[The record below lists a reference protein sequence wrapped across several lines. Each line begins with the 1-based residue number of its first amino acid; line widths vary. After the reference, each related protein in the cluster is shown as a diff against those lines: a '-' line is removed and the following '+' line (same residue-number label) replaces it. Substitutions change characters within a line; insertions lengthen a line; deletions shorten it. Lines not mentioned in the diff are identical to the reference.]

1 MTASRKTDN
10 HDPRSKLNLRRHFLE
25 KYHPQGTARVLDCCM
40 GFGFIWKALRSE
52 WRVAE
57 YVGLDVK
64 PKKGR
69 LKIDSARYLEAG
81 DWSHDVIDVDAYG
94 SPWRHWLAVLRFA
107 PDVCSVFLT
116 IGLVRMGGGGAMQ
129 TETREAIG
137 IPPSTP
143 AGIVAQLHDH
153 AQKVHLGMALRY
165 FDIIEA
171 VEAESHGNARYIGVR
186 LARKINAEKA
196 TNPLDSKPAC

>member
-10 HDPRSKLNLRRHFLE
+10 HDPRAKLNLRRHFLE
-25 KYHPQGTARVLDCCM
+25 RYHPQGTARVLDCCM
-40 GFGFIWKALRSE
+40 GSGFIWRALRSE

-81 DWSHDVIDVDAYG
+81 GWSHDVIDVDTYG
-94 SPWRHWLAVLRFA
+94 SPWRHWLSVLRFA
-107 PDVCSVFLT
+107 PDVCTVFLT
-116 IGLVRMGGGGAMQ
+116 IGLVRMGGGGNMQ
-129 TETREAIG
+129 QAERQAIG
-137 IPPSTP
+137 IPHSTP
-143 AGIVAQLHDH
+143 AGIIGALHGYAQR
-153 AQKVHLGMALRY
+153 VCLGAALRD

-186 LARKINAEKA
+186 LARKKSEK
-196 TNPLDSKPAC
+196 SC

>member
-10 HDPRSKLNLRRHFLE
+10 HDPRAKLNLRRHFLE
-25 KYHPQGTARVLDCCM
+25 RYHPQGTARVLDCCM
-40 GFGFIWKALRSE
+40 GSGFIWKALRSE

-81 DWSHDVIDVDAYG
+81 GWTHDVIDIDTYG
-94 SPWRHWLAVLRFA
+94 SPWRHWLSVLRFS
-107 PDVCSVFLT
+107 PDVCTVFLT
-116 IGLVRMGGGGAMQ
+116 IGLVRMGGGGSMQ
-129 TETREAIG
+129 TEARQALG

-143 AGIVAQLHDH
+143 PGIVGQLHDH
-153 AQKVHLGMALRY
+153 AQRVLLGAALHD
-165 FDIIEA
+165 FAIIEA

-186 LARKINAEKA
+186 LKRKN
-196 TNPLDSKPAC
+196 SKYPVDR